1 MLREELYIF
10 NSPNEK
16 LVPYQSGASTIVFNN
31 ETKEWTISN
40 PSGASAFLQY
50 TTEYPLNIGDTV
62 EVEFTGIDNGTPIT
76 TKSELVGGTWQ
87 DGYSA
92 DNRKDTY
99 SNQKR
104 MVLPIKKSGKH
115 VISIGL
121 VASVIGS
128 IKVKDI
134 RIKINT
140 DAPKPPTVEKLHA
153 KIFNNTTVAPGAW
166 ERYSYQATG
175 DKCTITKSGN
185 FVLVVT
191 FEKSL
196 VNKGSAFIT
205 VENSNN
211 GVNYRV
217 LPQDVTTNSVFLY
230 IFNNEGAPVNI
241 NTIADKIYINVLLM

>member
-1 MLREELYIF
+1 MLREELLIF
-10 NSPNEK
+10 NEPNEK
-16 LVPYQSGASTIVFNN
+16 LVPYQSGASTVVFNS

-50 TTEYPLNIGDTV
+50 TTDFPLNICDTI
-62 EVEFTGIDNGTPIT
+62 EVEFLGIDSGIAIT
-76 TKSELVGGTWQ
+76 TKTELVGGTWQ

-99 SNQKR
+99 STQKR
-104 MVLPIKKSGKH
+104 MILPVKKTGKH
-115 VISIGL
+115 IVSIGL
-121 VASVIGS
+121 ASTVIGVV
-128 IKVKDI
+128 KVKNI

-153 KIFNNTTVAPGAW
+153 KIFNNTSISPGSW

-205 VENSNN
+205 VENSSN
-211 GVNYRV
+211 GINYRV
-217 LPQDVTTNSVFLY
+217 LPQDVTANSLFLY
-230 IFNNEGAPVNI
+230 LFNADGTPVNI
-241 NTIADKIYINVLLM
+241 NTIADKIYVNILLM